1 MTKQKSTTKVEPEEF
16 LKVFLL
22 VRGGTLTAKDA
33 ALRLGISRKTY
44 YEWEVRAFQGLQDAL
59 RPKTAGRPPHIRDPA
74 RERLKEENQRLVQQV
89 QELEQTLEIRRVLAE
104 VETRAQKK

>member
-1 MTKQKSTTKVEPEEF
+1 MTKQKSATKVDPEEF

-22 VRGGTLTAKDA
+22 VRGGTLTAKAA

-44 YEWEVRAFQGLQDAL
+44 YEWEARAFQGLMEGL
-59 RPKTAGRPPHIRDPA
+59 RPKAAGRPSSIRDPA
-74 RERLKEENQRLVQQV
+74 AERLREENQRLSRQV
-89 QELEQTLEIRRVLAE
+89 RELEQTLEIRRLLAE

>member
-1 MTKQKSTTKVEPEEF
+1 MTKQKSATKVDPEEF

-22 VRGGTLTAKDA
+22 VRGGTLTAKAA

-44 YEWEVRAFQGLQDAL
+44 YEWEARAFQGLMGAL
-59 RPKTAGRPPHIRDPA
+59 RPKAAGRPPQVRDPA
-74 RERLKEENQRLVQQV
+74 AERVKEENQRLSRQV
-89 QELEQTLEIRRVLAE
+89 LELEQTLEIRRLLAE

>member
-1 MTKQKSTTKVEPEEF
+1 MKARKSATKVDPEEF

-22 VRGGTLTAKDA
+22 VRGGALTAKEA

-44 YEWEVRAFQGLQDAL
+44 YEWEARAFQGLLEAL
-59 RPKTAGRPPHIRDPA
+59 RPKAAGRPPQARDPA
-74 RERLKEENQRLVQQV
+74 AERLKEENLRLVQQV
-89 QELEQTLEIRRVLAE
+89 RELEQTLEIRRVLAE